1 MKIKVI
7 SSGTRIR
14 NEHNTGGAI
23 INSYSANTECEG
35 DTDWI
40 SSADVYNSSNVMIN
54 MAGDRWLFV
63 NKVNGV
69 SIPVSGW
76 VAITH
81 KGQPICDVI
90 EENVEIPPPID
101 NDPYVKAILIT
112 ASGKEEVWLPQA

>member
-14 NEHNTGGAI
+14 SEHNTGGAV

-35 DTDWI
+35 VTDWI
-40 SSADVYNSSNVMIN
+40 APADVYNSSNVMIN

-63 NKVNGV
+63 QTVNGTN
-69 SIPVSGW
+69 IPIAGW

-90 EENVEIPPPID
+90 EENVEVPPPVED
-101 NDPYVKAILIT
+101 DPYVKAILVT
-112 ASGKEEVWLPQA
+112 KSGKEEIWLPQA